1 MMAEATLNQ
10 VFQFF
15 KSPTYNM
22 TQFSKDWKALPEKDR
37 ADLKKGIGD
46 GTLDY

>member
-1 MMAEATLNQ
+1 MAEATLGQ

-15 KSPTYNM
+15 KTSGYTM
-22 TQFSKDWKALPEKDR
+22 SDFSKDWKALPDR
-37 ADLKKGIGD
+37 DRDDLKKGIGD